1 MVGIISLALFFLDKV
16 GFFNYGVNLLRN
28 FVIMPATRSL
38 IYIGEEGYFLFKN
51 VFGVRQLV
59 KENLF
64 LKSEVDFFR
73 GEYFKLEN
81 VAGEN
86 EFLRQAMDLEKGERH
101 QKLVLADILSFDPFQ
116 ANDSFVINK
125 GKQNGIKEN
134 DPIILSGNIVVGRV
148 KEAGEKESRVLL
160 ITSSQSKITAVSED
174 DLAKGVVAGSAS
186 GALSIDLI
194 LKDVELHPGQIL
206 LTSGLDGIFKRGLL
220 LGELVKVTSMDSASF
235 QKASVRPFF
244 NLRDLKQVF
253 VVVSE

>member
-86 EFLRQAMDLEKGERH
+86 EFLRQAMDLEKGERN

-134 DPIILSGNIVVGRV
+134 DPIILSGNIVVGKV
-148 KEAGEKESRVLL
+148 KEAGEKESRILL

-174 DLAKGVVAGSAS
+174 DLAKGIITGSAS
-186 GALSIDLI
+186 GALSIDLV
-194 LKDVELHPGQIL
+194 LKDVELRPGQIL

-220 LGELVKVTSMDSASF
+220 LGELVKVTSGDSASF

-253 VVVSE
+253 VVVTK